1 MKRQK
6 IVYVCSPLRGDLK
19 ENIAKAN
26 YYCRVAYERGY
37 IPIAPHTI
45 FTQFLDDENQEERKS
60 AMEMGLKLVER
71 CDELWAFGPTISDGM
86 KREIEHARRKG
97 IPIRYLSEGLEEE

>member
-1 MKRQK
+1 
-6 IVYVCSPLRGDLK
+6 
-19 ENIAKAN
+19 
-26 YYCRVAYERGY
+26 
-37 IPIAPHTI
+37 
-45 FTQFLDDENQEERKS
+45 
-60 AMEMGLKLVER
+60 MEMGLKLVER